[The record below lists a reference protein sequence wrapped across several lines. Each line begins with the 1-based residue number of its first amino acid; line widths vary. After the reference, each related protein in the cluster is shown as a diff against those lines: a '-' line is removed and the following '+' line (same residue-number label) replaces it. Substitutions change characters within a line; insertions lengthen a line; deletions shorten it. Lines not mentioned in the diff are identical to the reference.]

1 MAFSPA
7 ARPLPPAGF
16 LHPSRTPEATVTA
29 ILTPRPTHDV
39 EHEAEQGFASACTL
53 LTEARWSQAVKD
65 TPAARLQVEL
75 CRARVDALLDDWN
88 DTRAALD

>member
-1 MAFSPA
+1 M
-7 ARPLPPAGF
+7 
-16 LHPSRTPEATVTA
+16 TA
-29 ILTPRPTHDV
+29 ILSTHRTDLV
-39 EHEAEQGFASACTL
+39 EQDFARACTL

-88 DTRAALD
+88 DTRVALG